1 VGADDTDE
9 DTVFVL
15 IMYVSVGV
23 FVFGF
28 DNVAVLDIDLVC
40 IAVMVKVGLPDIVL
54 ETEVDAVIVELMR
67 PDKDRGGLLVCVTE
81 AVVVLDTRGDPLTV
95 VDRLAVFVGF

>member
-1 VGADDTDE
+1 MGADDTDE

-40 IAVMVKVGLPDIVL
+40 IAVMVHVGLPDIVL
-54 ETEVDAVIVELMR
+54 ETEVDAVIVELIR
-67 PDKDRGGLLVCVTE
+67 PDKDSCGLLVCVTE
-81 AVVVLDTRGDPLTV
+81 AVVVLDARGDPLTV